1 MVEGCG
7 SPGGHFMTLAAILR
21 KVGSFVI
28 GIGCVEEIS
37 TVARIAIGRRAGK
50 LNGVARGAIETDV
63 CAFENRSWRMVEFC
77 TSPVKRG
84 GTMTL
89 NAIAA
94 ESGENVIG
102 ISGRSEITRV
112 ARLTFGRGSGILI
125 A

>member
-7 SPGGHFMTLAAILR
+7 SPGGHFMTLAAVLWEIR
-21 KVGSFVI
+21 SFVI

-37 TVARIAIGRRAGK
+37 TVARIAVGRRAGK
-50 LNGVARGAIETDV
+50 LNGVARGAIESDV
-63 CAFENRSWRMVEFC
+63 SAFENWSWRMVEFC
-77 TSPVKRG
+77 TSPVKCG

-89 NAIAA
+89 NAITA

-102 ISGRSEITRV
+102 ISGRGEITRV
-112 ARLTFGRGSGILI
+112 ARLTFGRSPGILI